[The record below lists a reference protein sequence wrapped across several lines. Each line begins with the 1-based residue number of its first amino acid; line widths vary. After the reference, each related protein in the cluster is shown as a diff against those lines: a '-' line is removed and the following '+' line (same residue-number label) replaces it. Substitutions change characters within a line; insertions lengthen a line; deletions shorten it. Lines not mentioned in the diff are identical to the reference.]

1 MKNYLT
7 RLLKIIIVFS
17 LIISTSFIFV
27 VKTAFAQ
34 DPLVSLSWHVK
45 AVDDH
50 YDNKPKISTE
60 FGIPK
65 SGIIRVEEKIMP
77 YLSLGKAGHQYWII
91 QHRLRGSSAAWE
103 NGVPYKKD
111 LEVRCTPEPR
121 IDKKN
126 LECVYKYESLPGIE
140 KYIFRV
146 LLIPNFYWTGS
157 ANHTPEQALAVSV
170 NFIYGKTDDDEN
182 NLSELN
188 GSWTGDN
195 WGNIVINSNGT
206 VFSGTYTSTF
216 VSGEKGRFEFR
227 KLSNGKYS
235 GTWNDPDGIHKGTI
249 DSVTISPDG
258 NTIKVIWK
266 ATDGRNLK
274 GTSTW
279 KKHST
284 AKNNFRLIVYQDIQ
298 YQGKSLVITGD
309 VPRLGELGFNDG
321 ISSYR
326 VTGGTWL
333 LCEHYD
339 YQGECFEVS
348 SDNSNLLKINWND
361 KISSIRRIR

>member
-1 MKNYLT
+1 MKNCLA
-7 RLLKIIIVFS
+7 KI
-17 LIISTSFIFV
+17 
-27 VKTAFAQ
+27 VKTKIFLSLFTTFFLISAANAIFAQ
-34 DPLVSLSWHVK
+34 DSLMSLSWHIK

-50 YDNKPKISTE
+50 YDNKPKISAE

-65 SGIIRVEEKIMP
+65 SGILRVEEKVMP
-77 YLSLGKAGHQYWII
+77 YLSLGKAGHLYSII

-111 LEVRCTPEPR
+111 LEVRCTPDPR

-126 LECVYKYESLPGIE
+126 LECVYKYETLPGIE

-157 ANHTPEQALAVSV
+157 VNHTPEQVIAVSV
-170 NFIYGKTDDDEN
+170 NFIYGNTDGDEN
-182 NLSELN
+182 NPSN
-188 GSWTGDN
+188 SSSNWTGED
-195 WGNIVINSNGT
+195 WGNVVININGT
-206 VFSGTYTSTF
+206 IFSGTYSSTF

-249 DSVTISPDG
+249 DNVTISPDG

-279 KKHST
+279 IRKST
-284 AKNNFRLIVYQDIQ
+284 VKNNFRLTVYQDIQ
-298 YQGKSLVITGD
+298 YQGKSLVITD
-309 VPRLGELGFNDG
+309 DIPRLGEFGFNDG
-321 ISSYR
+321 ISSFQ
-326 VTGGTWL
+326 VMGGTWL

-339 YQGECFEVS
+339 YQGKCFEVS
-348 SDNSNLLKINWND
+348 SDNPNLLKINWND
-361 KISSIRRIR
+361 KISSIRRIK